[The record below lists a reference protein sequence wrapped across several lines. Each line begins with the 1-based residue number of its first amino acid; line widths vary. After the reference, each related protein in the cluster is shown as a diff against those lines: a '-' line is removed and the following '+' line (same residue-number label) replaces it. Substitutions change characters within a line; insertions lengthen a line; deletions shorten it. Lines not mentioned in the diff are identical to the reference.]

1 MANTTPYGYKPPE
14 LKSGLY
20 VTHFVSE
27 TEVYEIVW
35 VYIQN
40 IVHNKTLVDCKNVKT
55 TKVEQ
60 FDAKLLKPFH
70 IQKGDLYSME
80 ALHTFK
86 IVVVMELE
94 FRKATGITAKC
105 VVGETTTEILNA
117 GKSKKMQ
124 KSLSINSLAELPIID
139 ETYATSV

>member
-14 LKSGLY
+14 YKLGFY
-20 VTHFVSE
+20 VTSLRGD
-27 TEVYEIVW
+27 EVYEVVW
-35 VYIQN
+35 VYMKNQFTEW
-40 IVHNKTLVDCKNVKT
+40 VVDCKNVKT

-60 FDAKLLKPFH
+60 LNVHDIKPYH

-80 ALHTFK
+80 ALHVFK
-86 IVVVMELE
+86 IVIVMELE

-105 VVGETTTEILNA
+105 IVGETMTEILNA

-124 KSLSINSLAELPIID
+124 KSLSITSLTELPIID

>member
-1 MANTTPYGYKPPE
+1 MAILAPYGYKPPE
-14 LKSGLY
+14 YKPGFY
-20 VTHFVSE
+20 VTSLRGD
-27 TEVYEIVW
+27 EVYEVVW
-35 VYIQN
+35 VYMKNQFTEW
-40 IVHNKTLVDCKNVKT
+40 VVDCKSIKT
-55 TKVEQ
+55 TKVDQ
-60 FDAKLLKPFH
+60 LNVRDIKPFH
-70 IQKGDLYSME
+70 IQKGALYSME

-105 VVGETTTEILNA
+105 IVGETMTEILNA

-124 KSLSINSLAELPIID
+124 KSLSITSLTELPIID

>member
-14 LKSGLY
+14 YKPGFY
-20 VTHFVSE
+20 VTALRGD
-27 TEVYEIVW
+27 EVYEVVW
-35 VYIQN
+35 VYMKNQFTEW
-40 IVHNKTLVDCKNVKT
+40 VVDCKSIKT
-55 TKVEQ
+55 TKVDQ
-60 FDAKLLKPFH
+60 LNVLDIKPYH

-80 ALHTFK
+80 ALHVFK
-86 IVVVMELE
+86 IVIVMELE

-105 VVGETTTEILNA
+105 IVGETMTEILNA

-124 KSLSINSLAELPIID
+124 KSLSITSLTELPIID